1 MLYNWIRQLSEQ
13 KIELPDDHATEKC
26 SENMKK
32 DAGANLVAGGEGLL
46 NKHDDEHRQNGEYVL
61 DEDEHPW
68 SMAAEIPHH
77 RIKFL
82 GPLG

>member
-1 MLYNWIRQLSEQ
+1 MLFECIGLLSEQ
-13 KIELPDDHATEKC
+13 KIELPDDNTTEKC
-26 SENMKK
+26 SENMKE
-32 DAGANLVAGGEGLL
+32 DTGANPVAGEEGLL
-46 NKHDDEHRQNGEYVL
+46 NKHDDEHRQYGESIF

-68 SMAAEIPHH
+68 SMAEEIPHH